1 MAEMDVKIGEVVTE
15 MVVTEGVGSLS
26 PEDVKRLVSLVL
38 EQLRYEQDRSAQQQR
53 DTAIHDRA
61 FRGDRRG

>member
-1 MAEMDVKIGEVVTE
+1 MDVKIGEVVTE
-15 MVVTEGVGSLS
+15 MTVTEGVGSLS

-38 EQLRYEQDRSAQQQR
+38 EQIRHEQGRTAQQQH

-61 FRGDRRG
+61 FRGDVRG